1 MNISGPVRVEPT
13 RPMTI
18 SKRGTDSP
26 RNTANATMA
35 DLMRHRWTQKSANNY
50 SNVIEGIVRKMHLPK
65 LPNLASARDFDLS
78 LSQPIMRAMQ
88 CFRIIENYP
97 TLWCFQDLNY
107 LLINIINTCKFLLI
121 RRL

>member
-1 MNISGPVRVEPT
+1 MYETDIVKSSSFDRFAFEWHSLRKNRGGKMNISGPVRVEPT

-50 SNVIEGIVRKMHLPK
+50 SNIIGGIVRKMHLPK
-65 LPNLASARDFDLS
+65 LPNPASAREFDYRSPNPLCEPCNVS
-78 LSQPIMRAMQ
+78 G
-88 CFRIIENYP
+88 
-97 TLWCFQDLNY
+97 
-107 LLINIINTCKFLLI
+107 
-121 RRL
+121 